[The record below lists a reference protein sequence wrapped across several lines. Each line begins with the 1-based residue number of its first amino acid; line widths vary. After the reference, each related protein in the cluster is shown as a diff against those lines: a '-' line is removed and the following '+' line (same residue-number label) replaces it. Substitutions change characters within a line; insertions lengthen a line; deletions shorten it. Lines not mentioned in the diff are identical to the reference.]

1 MAVVRG
7 VIPRSTGP
15 AFKVPWGPSQTRMR
29 LGGRGACIMRAHSE
43 RAARVHE
50 LDKVPAGE
58 GGGDLEASRIG
69 MLLYSCIWGD
79 DQPPESRPTHLV
91 RSARCGVENPLVGKA
106 QTPENGTGS
115 TLHSLPGL
123 GVHLEPQE
131 TQCYDV
137 IHAPNTDSVKAQ
149 QAYQPH
155 INVGSSSCR
164 PPRLMPSSS
173 GRHGSA
179 SHCFVPGGFFAQN
192 AASL

>member
-1 MAVVRG
+1 
-7 VIPRSTGP
+7 
-15 AFKVPWGPSQTRMR
+15 
-29 LGGRGACIMRAHSE
+29 
-43 RAARVHE
+43 
-50 LDKVPAGE
+50 
-58 GGGDLEASRIG
+58 

-106 QTPENGTGS
+106 QTPENGTDL
-115 TLHSLPGL
+115 TLHSLPAS

-131 TQCYDV
+131 TQRYDV

-149 QAYQPH
+149 QAYQTH
-155 INVGSSSCR
+155 LNVGFGPCR

-179 SHCFVPGGFFAQN
+179 SHCFYAGRLLCAN